1 MKRRAYG
8 SSPIPSQME
17 HEQYAF
23 GVRDYIRY
31 ENLLDSIRW
40 DINDFVDWVAS
51 DNPRTKYRNLITQSG
66 GDVSDYPIN
75 ALETVFYP
83 TNKIRLPVDKEN
95 VIKSGI
101 VKEKDRG
108 LIVDYIDIDLPES
121 IITKN
126 QIMMLDILANNNWE
140 RPIYFTGGSYEESEY
155 IWMKDYLQLDGL
167 VYKLVPIKT
176 SIENNPYEMGR
187 IDSDLMYD
195 IVKKWSWGNSESD
208 KIYHDPETRKNSIS
222 FRSNLSR
229 LSEVLINEGKYD
241 KAEEIIDLAFSKMP
255 IDYYGYYSLWTPFVQ
270 AYYNINQDNKAREAA
285 KKLSFK
291 YADKLNYFASLE
303 IFNQYDVGEEIIS
316 DIERFRNL
324 IETIQSSGEKDILSD
339 QIKSFISSSE
349 KFSYIYGEYDYYISL
364 SNFILSLLE
373 LNELEYSKNI
383 IDKIEEQLI
392 RRVSVFS
399 NIDQDEQVF
408 YIEGITSDINQYSR
422 LINQIKIYDV
432 ELYNDYDK
440 NLKEMLSKMVE

>member
-1 MKRRAYG
+1 
-8 SSPIPSQME
+8 
-17 HEQYAF
+17 
-23 GVRDYIRY
+23 
-31 ENLLDSIRW
+31 
-40 DINDFVDWVAS
+40 
-51 DNPRTKYRNLITQSG
+51 
-66 GDVSDYPIN
+66 
-75 ALETVFYP
+75 
-83 TNKIRLPVDKEN
+83 
-95 VIKSGI
+95 
-101 VKEKDRG
+101 
-108 LIVDYIDIDLPES
+108 
-121 IITKN
+121 
-126 QIMMLDILANNNWE
+126 
-140 RPIYFTGGSYEESEY
+140 
-155 IWMKDYLQLDGL
+155 MKDYLQLDGL